1 MVPIG
6 YSDVPKYTWGT
17 ALSVTYKYFDISV
30 LFQGAFKVTGIISGT
45 GPWEWYDFR
54 KFHQKAWTAERAAA
68 GEEILFP
75 ALSTAQSASELR
87 SSDFFNMNR
96 SYVRL
101 KNLEIGFTL
110 PQSWSKVLNAKKIR
124 IYANGYNLITWDK
137 MKYDDWDPEV
147 VRNNDYPILKVL
159 NVGANI
165 TF

>member
-1 MVPIG
+1 
-6 YSDVPKYTWGT
+6 
-17 ALSVTYKYFDISV
+17 
-30 LFQGAFKVTGIISGT
+30 
-45 GPWEWYDFR
+45 
-54 KFHQKAWTAERAAA
+54 
-68 GEEILFP
+68 
-75 ALSTAQSASELR
+75 
-87 SSDFFNMNR
+87 MNR

-124 IYANGYNLITWDK
+124 IYANGYTLITWDK